1 MREGRLGRKG
11 RQASVAFKFQRFSL
25 PEEQTKQVILLPSQ
39 ENDTTFFFPD
49 NKIHGKWNGV
59 IIFSISNFYCNPWPN
74 IYVCLVLIHNPSI
87 YCSEEI
93 RLKRH
98 LSSSRPPR
106 AQAVLPLLE
115 CPVWEV
121 RQTDCRGQ
129 GSWLPNQSLSGGP
142 ITSIPQL
149 QRLFLFAV
157 NSPHLCLWP
166 TSLSLPTLFLL
177 CWVAILW
184 LVLSVHISTITT
196 GVDPDF
202 VGPEL
207 GGK

>member
-1 MREGRLGRKG
+1 MLDWMAVFPDGESRLGRKG

-121 RQTDCRGQ
+121 RQTAEVRAAGFQ
-129 GSWLPNQSLSGGP
+129 TSPSPEAPSLASLSCRDCSCLQWIHPISASGP
-142 ITSIPQL
+142 PRSLYLHFSFCVELPYYDWCC
-149 QRLFLFAV
+149 LFTFQQ
-157 NSPHLCLWP
+157 
-166 TSLSLPTLFLL
+166 
-177 CWVAILW
+177 
-184 LVLSVHISTITT
+184 
-196 GVDPDF
+196 
-202 VGPEL
+202 
-207 GGK
+207 